1 MKIYTVIPYFSNGND
16 VNIDYIKSFNVY
28 GDAYIYVT
36 CELDVEYYDIVE
48 NELNMSD
55 FFSGGFQNSGESNTD
70 GFNGFRG

>member
-1 MKIYTVIPYFSNGND
+1 
-16 VNIDYIKSFNVY
+16 VY